1 MKGRFKM
8 KINKINLTLAF
19 ISLILF
25 IGFIGGIDRDLIN
38 VWRGFAAS
46 LVCLVVFAANVI

>member
-1 MKGRFKM
+1 M

-46 LVCLVVFAANVI
+46 LVCLVVFAANVM